1 MESGQNMLVSWKER
15 YLTCKEPLNLA
26 KIETQANM
34 FLPSQKVA
42 QQSHKENY
50 ILIIITIYVMCAS
63 PLSNAF
69 YIWEIM

>member
-1 MESGQNMLVSWKER
+1 MLVSWKER

-26 KIETQANM
+26 TIETQANM

-42 QQSHKENY
+42 QQSHKQNY
-50 ILIIITIYVMCAS
+50 VLIIKTILVMCAS
-63 PLSNAF
+63 PLSNAL